1 MKTVKTEMET
11 AVNRESDL
19 EIMATDIIRQLGI
32 PAHIKGYWYLRYALI
47 LCTENNEMI
56 TSVTKTLY
64 PAVAEKFNTFP
75 SRVSSN
81 ISRAIETAWD
91 NKNEE
96 VLRQYLGKTVL
107 TRKKKPTNAEFIASV
122 SEMLRIRIKMQK

>member
-1 MKTVKTEMET
+1 MET

-64 PAVAEKFNTFP
+64 PAVAAKFKTA
-75 SRVSSN
+75 SSGVDSN
-81 ISRAIETAWD
+81 IRRAIEIAWD

-96 VLRQYLGKTVL
+96 VLRQYFGKTVL
-107 TRKKKPTNAEFIASV
+107 TRTKKPTNAEFIASV

>member
-1 MKTVKTEMET
+1 MKTEMET
-11 AVNRESDL
+11 TVNRESDL
-19 EIMATDIIRQLGI
+19 EIMTTDIIRQLGI

-64 PAVAEKFNTFP
+64 PAVAAKFKTA
-75 SRVSSN
+75 SSGVDSN
-81 ISRAIETAWD
+81 IRRAIEIAWD

-96 VLRQYLGKTVL
+96 VLRQYFGKTVL
-107 TRKKKPTNAEFIASV
+107 TRTKKPTNAEFIASV

>member
-19 EIMATDIIRQLGI
+19 EIMTTDIIRQLGI

-64 PAVAEKFNTFP
+64 PAVAAKFKTA
-75 SRVSSN
+75 SSGVDSN
-81 ISRAIETAWD
+81 IRRAIEIAWD

-96 VLRQYLGKTVL
+96 VLRQYFGKTVL
-107 TRKKKPTNAEFIASV
+107 TRTKKPTNAEFIASV

>member
-1 MKTVKTEMET
+1 MKTEMET

-19 EIMATDIIRQLGI
+19 EIMTTDIIRQLGI

-64 PAVAEKFNTFP
+64 PAVAAKFKTA
-75 SRVSSN
+75 SSGVDSN
-81 ISRAIETAWD
+81 IRRAIEIAWD

-96 VLRQYLGKTVL
+96 VLRQYFGKTVL
-107 TRKKKPTNAEFIASV
+107 TRTKKPTNAEFIASV

>member
-1 MKTVKTEMET
+1 MET

-64 PAVAEKFNTFP
+64 PAVAAKFKTA
-75 SRVSSN
+75 SSGVDSN
-81 ISRAIETAWD
+81 IRRAIEIAWD

-107 TRKKKPTNAEFIASV
+107 TITKKPTNAEFIASV

>member
-1 MKTVKTEMET
+1 MKTLKTEMKT

-19 EIMATDIIRQLGI
+19 EIMTTDIIRQLGI

-64 PAVAEKFNTFP
+64 PAVAEKFKTAP
-75 SRVSSN
+75 SGVDSN
-81 ISRAIETAWD
+81 IRRAIEIAWE

-96 VLRQYLGKTVL
+96 VLRQYFGKTVL
-107 TRKKKPTNAEFIASV
+107 TRTKKPTNAEFIASI

>member
-1 MKTVKTEMET
+1 MKTEMET
-11 AVNRESDL
+11 TVNRESDL
-19 EIMATDIIRQLGI
+19 EIMTTDIIRQLGI

-64 PAVAEKFNTFP
+64 PAVAAKFKTA
-75 SRVSSN
+75 SYGVDSN
-81 ISRAIETAWD
+81 IRRAIEIAWD

-96 VLRQYLGKTVL
+96 VLRQYFGKTVL
-107 TRKKKPTNAEFIASV
+107 TRTKKPTNAEFIASV

>member
-64 PAVAEKFNTFP
+64 PAVAAKFKTA
-75 SRVSSN
+75 SSGVDSN
-81 ISRAIETAWD
+81 IRRAIEIAWD

-96 VLRQYLGKTVL
+96 VLRQYFGKTVL
-107 TRKKKPTNAEFIASV
+107 TRTKKPTNA
-122 SEMLRIRIKMQK
+122 

>member
-1 MKTVKTEMET
+1 MKTLKTEMET

-19 EIMATDIIRQLGI
+19 EIMTTDIIRQLGI

-64 PAVAEKFNTFP
+64 PAVAAKFKTA
-75 SRVSSN
+75 SSGVDSN
-81 ISRAIETAWD
+81 IRRAIEIAWD

-96 VLRQYLGKTVL
+96 VLRQYFGKTVL
-107 TRKKKPTNAEFIASV
+107 TRTKKPTNAEFIASV